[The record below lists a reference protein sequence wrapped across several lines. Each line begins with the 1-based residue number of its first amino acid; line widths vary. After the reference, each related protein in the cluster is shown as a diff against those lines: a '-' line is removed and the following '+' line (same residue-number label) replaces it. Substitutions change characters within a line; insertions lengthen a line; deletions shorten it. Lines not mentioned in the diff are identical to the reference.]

1 MEFAEHVTTLLG
13 QGRSLSST
21 ARRLD
26 PDAAVPPCPE
36 WTVRDLVVHLG
47 GVYRWCATIVGEA
60 RTEFPSRE
68 ERAAFGAVGADA
80 GPAALLDWFDD
91 GLEAVADA
99 IARAAPSLSC
109 VTIVAGLPP
118 RDFWARR
125 MAHETLVHRADAEIA
140 GGEPVGRIEPDLAL
154 DGLAELLEDFLPT
167 RAGRRL
173 VADPA
178 RTLAVVTDE
187 GPRWDV
193 RIGPEGPS
201 ATRTEGPASGGG
213 GGSDGVGADLTLAGP
228 ASALHLVVWNRA
240 ASSTVR
246 VDGDDDVLTRWRSA
260 ARI

>member
-1 MEFAEHVTTLLG
+1 MEFAEHLTTLLA
-13 QGRSLSST
+13 QGRSLSAT
-21 ARRLD
+21 VRRAG
-26 PDAAVPPCPE
+26 PDAVVPPCPD

-47 GVYRWCATIVGEA
+47 GVYRWCATIVDQA

-68 ERAAFGAVGADA
+68 ERAGFAAGAADA
-80 GPAALLDWFDD
+80 SPTALVDWLDE

-99 IARAAPSLSC
+99 IARAEPSLSC
-109 VTIVAGLPP
+109 VTILPGLPP

-140 GGEPVGRIEPDLAL
+140 AGGPVGRIEPDLAV
-154 DGLAELLEDFLPT
+154 DGLAELLEDFLPV

-173 VADPA
+173 VADPP

-193 RIGPEGPS
+193 RVGPEGPA
-201 ATRTEGPASGGG
+201 ATRAAGSGGG
-213 GGSDGVGADLTLAGP
+213 VDLSLAGP
-228 ASALHLVVWNRA
+228 AAALHLVLWNRA
-240 ASSTVR
+240 DASTVR
-246 VDGDDDVLTRWRSA
+246 ADGDDDVLALWRSA